1 MKKIIIFF
9 KFFFNLLLKYFC
21 YFCSICPQR
30 DSNDWLDW
38 LKGLKE
44 THGSVEQ
51 SSLSLASDINN
62 EGVYQVQLLQDQ
74 NGTVKARR
82 IAAILHAVVNV

>member
-1 MKKIIIFF
+1 MIFGF
-9 KFFFNLLLKYFC
+9 I
-21 YFCSICPQR
+21 CSQR
-30 DSNDWLDW
+30 DSNQWLDW

-62 EGVYQVQLLQDQ
+62 HGVYQVQRLQDRR
-74 NGTVKARR
+74 NGKVNAERF
-82 IAAILHAVVNV
+82 AAMLHAVVNVYDCPLTNAVLSDT